1 MTLAARTSRNS
12 PKGRERPRLAPPV
25 PARTDLA
32 AYRETA
38 TGLDITLM
46 PWQITAARYIEAL
59 GADKRHLYREV
70 AIVVARQNGKT
81 KLLVPLIVRR
91 LREGRRIMHTAQDR
105 RLPRDIFYEVADIM
119 WDHDRGLFPMRN
131 DRQTKPRYANGQ
143 EEIRLKNGGVYSIVA
158 PTRGGA
164 RGPTRDLVIIDELRE
179 MDSWDFIA
187 AAKPTLTLSPDPQML
202 YLSNAGEDIS
212 IVLNAIRKR
221 REEDPALAYLEWS
234 AAPERAADDPIGWAE
249 SNPALGHEPDGMGSL
264 TETLAS
270 DYRTAKLEGTLGIF
284 ETEHLCR
291 WVATTREL
299 LVDNVAW
306 SQCKADASASPRLP
320 SMAVSMDPDRKRASA
335 AIAWAAEDGVR
346 LQLLFDVTGDPIDT
360 DALGE
365 DLRATASKLGI
376 RRVGYDPITDRE
388 LIKYFKKAESIS
400 GGMFANA
407 TSQFANVVAAKTLRW
422 HDADPVSDDLTWT
435 ARKLVDRDTGAFEA
449 VRAQDD
455 RPITAALAAIRAV
468 YLATGLRL
476 AAPRVM

>member
-1 MTLAARTSRNS
+1 MTLAARTRRNA
-12 PKGRERPRLAPPV
+12 PKGRERPRIAPPV
-25 PARTDLA
+25 PARSDLA
-32 AYRETA
+32 AFRQTA
-38 TGLDITLM
+38 TGLGITLM
-46 PWQITAARYIEAL
+46 PWQISAARYLEAL
-59 GADKRHLYREV
+59 ASGSRHLYREV

-81 KLLVPLIVRR
+81 ELLVPLIVKR

-105 RLPRDIFYEVADIM
+105 SLPREVFYRVADIM
-119 WDHDRGLFPMRN
+119 WEHDRKLFPMRN

-143 EEIRLKNGGVYSIVA
+143 EEIRLRNGGVYSIVA

-221 REEDPALAYLEWS
+221 RDEDPALAYLEWS
-234 AAPERAADDPIGWAE
+234 AAPDRPADDPIAWAE
-249 SNPALGHEPDGMGSL
+249 ANPALGHEPESMGSI
-264 TETLAS
+264 TETLTD

-299 LVDNVAW
+299 LVAVDAW
-306 SQCKADASASPRLP
+306 TLCAGEAETPRLP
-320 SMAVSMDPDRKRASA
+320 MMAVSMDPDRKRASA
-335 AIAWAAEDGVR
+335 AIAWAGEDATH

-360 DALGE
+360 DALGQ
-365 DLRATASKLGI
+365 DLRTTASKLGV

-388 LIKYFKKAESIS
+388 LVKYFKKAESIS

-407 TSQFANVVAAKTLRW
+407 TSQFANVVSAKTLRW
-422 HDADPVSDDLTWT
+422 HEADPITDDLTWT

-468 YLATGLRL
+468 YLATGLKL